1 MRAPPGR
8 LTAGLEKSVSL
19 SALGRNTRPGT
30 ASSIVE
36 DESVVGQA
44 ADFADRYREYLPR
57 ILNYVRLKV
66 DGEDLAQ
73 DLTAEVFER
82 ALAKQHT
89 LRKQDA
95 FAGWLFAIAR
105 NVVAAHYRQRRPT
118 VPLDVAGDRPA
129 AGRQPDEAA
138 AHQEELA
145 RLRAALATLSER
157 EQEIIRLRF
166 AAGLGNNEIAE
177 IVGLRATHVAVI
189 VYRALQK
196 LRDLLQEE

>member
-1 MRAPPGR
+1 M
-8 LTAGLEKSVSL
+8 SL
-19 SALGRNTRPGT
+19 SALGRNSRPGT

-36 DESVVGQA
+36 DEPVVGQA
-44 ADFADRYREYLPR
+44 ADFADRYRQYLPR

-82 ALAKQHT
+82 ALARQHT
-89 LRKQDA
+89 LRHQEA

-105 NVVAAHYRQRRPT
+105 NVIAAHYRQRRPT
-118 VPLDVAGDRPA
+118 LPLDAVGDHPA
-129 AGRQPDEAA
+129 SGRQPDEAA
-138 AHQEELA
+138 VHREELA

-166 AAGLGNNEIAE
+166 AGGLGNQEIAAV
-177 IVGLRATHVAVI
+177 VGLRATHVAVI
-189 VYRALQK
+189 VYRALHK
-196 LRDLLQEE
+196 LRDLLEEE